1 MAKKNKFGLSDF
13 FEIAQGAA
21 AVASAFQAGN
31 ATNLEGAEGGKSPTL
46 KAKTSKNID
55 QSPLAKEYNR
65 KNFMT

>member
-1 MAKKNKFGLSDF
+1 MGKKKKFGLNDF

-31 ATNLEGAEGGKSPTL
+31 STNLEGAEGGKTPKL

-65 KNFMT
+65 KNFMQ